1 MNSLGRIGISLSLA
15 LVLVSAGF
23 ADDKTDHVKDT
34 AVAMPSAAPSDS
46 VPSSFVT
53 SESTIKPPSKSEVG
67 APAEVAGAKP
77 VAASPAPRPSA
88 KAGDMSDDEDLQ
100 RFVPMPALSGNPGL
114 FTLETGELLPK
125 GAFNLSAGV
134 SKVSR
139 MPGDITALESGP
151 SFGVGLTNWL
161 SASIQWDAN
170 THIHVDEPS
179 LLSLAPVNAGNNQY
193 GNTIY
198 PSVLPAQGFRPAYV
212 EEFPFASHNGGGLGE
227 IDLGFKIRLL
237 SEHRGS
243 PLSLSIRNDF
253 YIPTE
258 TSFASLIANQVQYGK
273 FNYGIG
279 LEASKTIFHNSI
291 LATTNW
297 DYRFTRDSSF
307 TPIAGSPAETL
318 NLSDQMRVGVGLLM
332 FPNKRFQII
341 SEYSAVIF
349 VGNGIPNTTF
359 GARDPVD
366 NVSGIRIYLAKQFA
380 FEAGYR
386 YNLNLTNHLDRNGF
400 VIKLS
405 AARWP
410 EKPRVLDVLTTT
422 CSVDKASVIEGSN
435 DPVQAS
441 ATAKDTFGHPL
452 SFTWMASGGV
462 VTGTGPVARWDSA
475 GVAPGTYSLSV
486 HVEDG
491 TGQSAACSTSVT
503 VQPK

>member
-1 MNSLGRIGISLSLA
+1 MNSLGRIGLSLSLA
-15 LVLVSAGF
+15 LLFVSAGF
-23 ADDKTDHVKDT
+23 ADDKTDHAKDT
-34 AVAMPSAAPSDS
+34 VASAPSAAPSDS
-46 VPSSFVT
+46 APSKLATAESTAKPV
-53 SESTIKPPSKSEVG
+53 SESAVG
-67 APAEVAGAKP
+67 APA
-77 VAASPAPRPSA
+77 AASPAPRPPA
-88 KAGDMSDDEDLQ
+88 KTGDMSDDEDSP

-114 FTLETGELLPK
+114 FTLETGEILPK

-198 PSVLPAQGFRPAYV
+198 PSALPAQGFRPAYV
-212 EEFPFASHNGGGLGE
+212 EEFPFASHNGGGVGE
-227 IDLGFKIRLL
+227 VDLAFKIGLL

-279 LEASKTIFHNSI
+279 LEVSKTIFHNSI
-291 LATTNW
+291 LATANW

-307 TPIAGSPAETL
+307 TPVAGSPAEIL

-332 FPNKRFQII
+332 FPNKRFQVI

-349 VGNGIPNTTF
+349 VGNGTPNTTF
-359 GARDPVD
+359 GARDPLD
-366 NVSGIRIYLAKQFA
+366 NVSGVRVYLAKQFA

-386 YNLNLTNHLDRNGF
+386 YTLNLTNHLDRNGF

-405 AARWP
+405 AARLP

-422 CSVDKASVIEGSN
+422 CSVDKPTVVEGSN

-441 ATAKDTFGHPL
+441 ANAKDTYGHPL
-452 SFTWMASGGV
+452 TYTWTGTGGA
-462 VTGTGPVARWDSA
+462 VTGTGPVARWDST
-475 GVAPGTYSLSV
+475 GVAAGSYTLSV